1 MNRTLPLI
9 LTAALLLTACASA
22 VPAQPAD
29 ATTSP
34 DAAASSPAQPD
45 AAASS
50 PSQPAAETSAPPLTP
65 KFPVGHLL
73 TLPQS
78 QTSGPVWNTGDALYE
93 LRDASNMTP
102 EALVLKTD
110 YAALTQSVYCD
121 IPGCTHDS
129 DACPAYLASDFCV
142 GVMAVDGTVY
152 TYPGE
157 LTNVAPTQ
165 IYRIDPAT
173 GKTPVAAVPDALPH
187 HMQLQWCDEYALYG
201 CPLAASHQPGTL
213 YRWDWQNDT
222 VQTIPMLADE
232 KIIACEG
239 SRFLTIRIEANE
251 PFPNFGSTEQEKAIL
266 AHAVY
271 VYAWLDPATGARE
284 KICTRPYADGYFHNY
299 YDGRI
304 ELIALHTAQEIWD
317 AIYLLKVRGAPAIGV
332 AAALGIYLLANRI
345 ETEDFE
351 KFYEKFTEYKEYL
364 DSSRPTAVNLS
375 WALKRMNAVAVKAGR
390 EEHKTVAEVKEILHD
405 EALQIR
411 AEDVEVCR
419 KIGEFGL
426 ELVKPGDGI
435 LTHCNAG
442 QLATV
447 KYGTATAPI
456 YLGQEKGYNFHVFA
470 DETRPLLQGARLT
483 AFELHSAGVDVTLI
497 CDNMSASVMSKGW
510 VQAVFVGCDRVAANG
525 DTANKIG
532 TSVVAA
538 VAKQYGVPVYIC
550 APTSTIDMATAT
562 GADICI
568 EQRKAEEVTE
578 MWYKERMAPEGV
590 KVYNPAFDVTDH
602 ELIAGIVTE
611 YGVARAP
618 YTESLKEIME
628 RKAQRG

>member
-34 DAAASSPAQPD
+34 SAAASSPAQPD

-50 PSQPAAETSAPPLTP
+50 LSQPAAETSAPPLTP

-73 TLPQS
+73 TLPQN
-78 QTSGPVWNTGDALYE
+78 QNSGPVWNTGDALYE

-165 IYRIDPAT
+165 IYRIDPAA

-271 VYAWLDPATGARE
+271 VYA
-284 KICTRPYADGYFHNY
+284 
-299 YDGRI
+299 
-304 ELIALHTAQEIWD
+304 
-317 AIYLLKVRGAPAIGV
+317 
-332 AAALGIYLLANRI
+332 
-345 ETEDFE
+345 
-351 KFYEKFTEYKEYL
+351 
-364 DSSRPTAVNLS
+364 
-375 WALKRMNAVAVKAGR
+375 
-390 EEHKTVAEVKEILHD
+390 
-405 EALQIR
+405 
-411 AEDVEVCR
+411 
-419 KIGEFGL
+419 
-426 ELVKPGDGI
+426 
-435 LTHCNAG
+435 
-442 QLATV
+442 
-447 KYGTATAPI
+447 
-456 YLGQEKGYNFHVFA
+456 
-470 DETRPLLQGARLT
+470 
-483 AFELHSAGVDVTLI
+483 
-497 CDNMSASVMSKGW
+497 
-510 VQAVFVGCDRVAANG
+510 
-525 DTANKIG
+525 
-532 TSVVAA
+532 
-538 VAKQYGVPVYIC
+538 
-550 APTSTIDMATAT
+550 
-562 GADICI
+562 
-568 EQRKAEEVTE
+568 
-578 MWYKERMAPEGV
+578 
-590 KVYNPAFDVTDH
+590 
-602 ELIAGIVTE
+602 
-611 YGVARAP
+611 
-618 YTESLKEIME
+618 
-628 RKAQRG
+628 